1 MEDVMKLL
9 KKCALLG
16 AAAALFGL
24 SPAHASLVPFQSYT
38 GQVAYSADG
47 FGSTSQSGM
56 ISASVPAGATVLAA
70 YLYTS
75 TFFNPTLAGIGATL
89 DGNAVAFSA
98 LPQNA
103 TACCTLRAAR
113 ADVTAIIKP
122 LIDGGPG
129 GIYNFAITEADGSQD
144 GEALVVVYSHPAL
157 GISSVGLLD
166 GFASSAGDS
175 VMVNFAAPLDPM
187 APGFHAEMALG
198 IGFSC
203 CSQASTVSVNG
214 NLITENAGN
223 NDDGDGAIS
232 NGQLFTMG
240 GFDDPFST
248 LLPTYDDDHERYDL
262 APYITLGDTSLTVKT
277 ANASFDD
284 NIFLTVLQVTGEATF
299 NVPEP
304 GSLSLAALGLLA
316 LGARRRRLR

>member
-1 MEDVMKLL
+1 MKLL
-9 KKCALLG
+9 KKLALLG
-16 AAAALFGL
+16 ATAGLFGL
-24 SPAHASLVPFQSYT
+24 TPAHASLVPFQTYT
-38 GQVAYSADG
+38 GKVAYSADG
-47 FGSTSQSGM
+47 FGSLDQNGI

-75 TFFNPTLAGIGATL
+75 TFFNPSLAGIGATL
-89 DGNAVAFSA
+89 NGNAVAFTP

-103 TACCTLRAAR
+103 TACCSLRAAR
-113 ADVTAIIKP
+113 ADVTGIIKP
-122 LIDGGPG
+122 IIDGGAG
-129 GIYNFAITEADGSQD
+129 GIYDFNLTEADASQD
-144 GEALVVVYSHPAL
+144 GEALVVVYSHPNL
-157 GISSVGLLD
+157 GISSVGILD

-175 VMVNFAAPLDPM
+175 VNVNFAAPLDPT

-203 CSQASTVSVNG
+203 CSQASTVRVNG

-223 NDDGDGAIS
+223 NDDGVGPTA

-240 GFDDPFST
+240 GFDDPFSA
-248 LLPTYDDDHERYDL
+248 LMPAYADDHERYDL
-262 APYITLGDTSLTVKT
+262 APYIALGDTNLTVST

-284 NIFLTVLQVTGEATF
+284 NIFLSVLQVTGEATF

-304 GSLSLAALGLLA
+304 GALALTAAGLLA
-316 LGARRRRLR
+316 LGGRRRRK